1 MSGRRP
7 AGWTCVDAG
16 CSCVYSHGVLELFLI
31 ELSETKLYN
40 LRERGW
46 EWLIRVLTWDE
57 GLLSILCSDQLS

>member
-7 AGWTCVDAG
+7 AGWTCADADAG

-31 ELSETKLYN
+31 ELSETN
-40 LRERGW
+40 LLQRGW